1 MKFNKYIKS
10 KKYLEEITPFSIRSG
25 KIKNGKIES
34 IYRSPWSEDVYISDS
49 KEKVRIG
56 KSFDFNSLPILSAI
70 LIFLIFIL
78 MLKISWLQIAQG
90 AHYREMA
97 DGNRIRIQRI
107 EPKRGIIYDQNHL
120 ALVRNK
126 ANFMLYI
133 VPADLP
139 KKREDVDKI
148 FDRIGEL
155 ITGVDLSKIREKING
170 IDMRLLES
178 YNPIFITDN
187 IEYEK
192 ALSLYLEAS
201 NWSGVIISSKKNRD
215 YPVFVNKETDET
227 YYSLSHILGYT
238 GKINEKEL
246 EKFGEEYLQI
256 DYIGKMGL
264 EYFWENELKGRGGK
278 KRIEVDALG
287 KEKKI
292 LGQVDEAD
300 GNNLVLSLDINQ
312 QIKLEEILRDYL
324 KKLKLT
330 KAVAIVINPNNGEI
344 LAMVSLPSYNN
355 NLFAHGISQDEYT
368 ELINNPDH
376 PLFNRSISGDYPSG
390 STFKIIMSAAAL
402 EEEVKG
408 EKWYIGDT
416 YHLSIGQG
424 DLLVTPL
431 QVAMYTSV
439 FANGGALYRPHF
451 VKEILSSD
459 DKLISETENIPTRK
473 DFIKK
478 YNIDIVRQGMR
489 RAVTSGSAIRL
500 SLLPFESAGKTGTA
514 QWSSQKENH
523 AWFTGFAPYD
533 NPEVVITVLV
543 EEGGEG
549 SAVAVPIA
557 SDFLKWYFTEY
568 KERVKISKE

>member
-56 KSFDFNSLPILSAI
+56 KSFDLN
-70 LIFLIFIL
+70 
-78 MLKISWLQIAQG
+78 
-90 AHYREMA
+90 
-97 DGNRIRIQRI
+97 
-107 EPKRGIIYDQNHL
+107 
-120 ALVRNK
+120 
-126 ANFMLYI
+126 
-133 VPADLP
+133 
-139 KKREDVDKI
+139 
-148 FDRIGEL
+148 
-155 ITGVDLSKIREKING
+155 KIREKING

-402 EEEVKG
+402 EEGVINEKTTFMSYGGIQIGQWFFPDWRAGGHGRTDVRNAIANSVNTFFYYIGGGNDDFSGLGVDRIVEYGKLFGLGTQSGIDLAGEVSGFLPTRKWKEEVKG

>member
-1 MKFNKYIKS
+1 MFIYPTL
-10 KKYLEEITPFSIRSG
+10 KKRSELE
-25 KIKNGKIES
+25 KA
-34 IYRSPWSEDVYISDS
+34 
-49 KEKVRIG
+49 
-56 KSFDFNSLPILSAI
+56 LI
-70 LIFLIFIL
+70 LI
-78 MLKISWLQIAQG
+78 LKISWLQIAQG

-238 GKINEKEL
+238 GKINE
-246 EKFGEEYLQI
+246 
-256 DYIGKMGL
+256 
-264 EYFWENELKGRGGK
+264 RGGK

-402 EEEVKG
+402 EEGVINEKTTFMSYGGIQIGQWFFPDWRAGGHGRTDVRNAIANSVNTFFYYIGGGNDDFSGLGVVRIVEYGKLFGLGTQSGIDLAGVGSGFLPTRKWKEEVKG

-478 YNIDIVRQGMR
+478 YNIYFIVNEFQC
-489 RAVTSGSAIRL
+489 
-500 SLLPFESAGKTGTA
+500 
-514 QWSSQKENH
+514 
-523 AWFTGFAPYD
+523 
-533 NPEVVITVLV
+533 
-543 EEGGEG
+543 
-549 SAVAVPIA
+549 
-557 SDFLKWYFTEY
+557 YF
-568 KERVKISKE
+568 